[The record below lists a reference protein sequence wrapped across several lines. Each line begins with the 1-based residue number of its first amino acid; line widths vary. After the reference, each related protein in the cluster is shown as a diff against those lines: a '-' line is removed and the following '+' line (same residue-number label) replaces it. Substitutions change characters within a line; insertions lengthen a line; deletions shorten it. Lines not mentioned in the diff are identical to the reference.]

1 MEPKSKKIWVFILA
15 IAGFLIIYKYIN
27 KDGNSYDE
35 CMDNRRNEIQNI
47 VQARIASQY
56 CKSLFKNNV
65 SRNSNE
71 ISLPNN
77 FYPSPLEDAKQDL
90 ARRQRENDVMQQNAK
105 DMNAQFIHDSEM
117 RQLNLQ
123 LEMQRQDLQ
132 KIQQQL
138 ND

>member
-1 MEPKSKKIWVFILA
+1 MNFKNKKIWISILVVVGV
-15 IAGFLIIYKYIN
+15 IVIYRYVN
-27 KDGNSYDE
+27 RDGNSYDE
-35 CMDNRRNEIQNI
+35 CMDKRRNEIQNN

-77 FYPSPLEDAKQDL
+77 FYPSPMEDARQEL
-90 ARRQRENDVMQQNAK
+90 ARRQRENDVMHQNVR
-105 DMNAQFIHDSEM
+105 DMNAQLIHDSEM
-117 RQLNLQ
+117 SHLNLQ

-132 KIQQQL
+132 QIQQKL